1 MVPEQVNIRG
11 GWLKWKL
18 IGLSASATIALR
30 ATGQPREAGSCEGI
44 DTVELL
50 RNRRRSVR
58 CPWDERIDDY
68 VSAISFNQSPPV
80 SSAQCGCR

>member
-1 MVPEQVNIRG
+1 MEAHRSVRAGANIAR
-11 GWLKWKL
+11 
-18 IGLSASATIALR
+18 R

-50 RNRRRSVR
+50 RNRRRSVH

-68 VSAISFNQSPPV
+68 VSAISFNQLPPV